1 MEKITI
7 IEGID
12 IFNSARQTITIPV
25 NTVGVMGKGL
35 ALQFKQRYP
44 EGYEYYKTLCQH
56 KIIDIGKPAIYKHS
70 AFKWFLLFPTKRH
83 YAEKSKIEYIEAG
96 LIWIVNN
103 YKKEGIT
110 SLAVPALGT
119 GAGGLSW
126 EYVYPLLIKYLSKL
140 DIKVEIYPPL
150 IREGRAKI
158 ETIKRMARKI
168 IEGKYDKKFSKPL
181 LYSIYGVVYSI
192 LSNLENGIYEDEECA
207 IYTDEENR
215 IYIAFKDK
223 TLLFDKDGNY
233 YIYDKFIA
241 Y

>member
-1 MEKITI
+1 MDKITI
-7 IEGID
+7 IENID
-12 IFNSARQTITIPV
+12 IFSSNKQTITIPV

-44 EGYEYYKTLCQH
+44 EGYEYYKILCKH
-56 KIIDIGKPAIYKHS
+56 KIIDIGKLAIYKHN
-70 AFKWFLLFPTKRH
+70 AIKWFLLFPTKRH

-103 YKKEGIT
+103 YKKEGIN

-119 GAGGLSW
+119 GAGGLRW
-126 EYVYPLLIKYLSKL
+126 EDVYPLLIKYLSKL

-150 IREGRAKI
+150 IREGGAKI
-158 ETIKRMARKI
+158 EAIKRVARI
-168 IEGKYDKKFSKPL
+168 VIEGKYDIVFSKL
-181 LYSIYGVVYSI
+181 LLRGIYSIVYSI
-192 LSNLENGIYEDEECA
+192 LFNLEEGIYEDEECV
-207 IYTDEENR
+207 IYMDEKNR
-215 IYIAFKDK
+215 VYVAFKDK
-223 TLLFDKDGNY
+223 TLLFDENGDY

>member
-1 MEKITI
+1 MNKITI
-7 IEGID
+7 IENTD
-12 IFNSARQTITIPV
+12 IFSSTKQTITIPV

-56 KIIDIGKPAIYKHS
+56 KIIDIGKPAIYKHN
-70 AFKWFLLFPTKRH
+70 AIKWFLLFPTKKH

-103 YKKEGIT
+103 YKKEGIN

-119 GAGGLSW
+119 GAGGLNW
-126 EYVYPLLIKYLSKL
+126 EDVYPLLIKYLSKL
-140 DIKVEIYPPL
+140 DIKVEIYSPL
-150 IREGRAKI
+150 IREGGAKI
-158 ETIKRMARKI
+158 EVIKRIARRI
-168 IEGKYDKKFSKPL
+168 IEGKYDKGFSKL
-181 LYSIYGVVYSI
+181 LLRGIYSVIYSI
-192 LSNLENGIYEDEECA
+192 LFYLEKGIYEDEECA
-207 IYTDEENR
+207 IYMDERNR
-215 IYIAFKDK
+215 VYIAFKDK
-223 TLLFDKDGNY
+223 TLLFDENGDY